1 MSVNFNSLI
10 KGSGIHSLLSHPV
23 FFSVVITVIILFILT
38 MSKIKIK
45 SLSTVL
51 WIFISTL
58 SLSLVHKYSIEKNYK
73 GEDDD
78 IIKGGFSG
86 REEDDV
92 NIPVLDLDFEE

>member
-45 SLSTVL
+45 SDDSDDKIRMQFRTSKIDPLESQENKD
-51 WIFISTL
+51 
-58 SLSLVHKYSIEKNYK
+58 KYYMILYLKNDYSSWSK
-73 GEDDD
+73 
-78 IIKGGFSG
+78 K
-86 REEDDV
+86 V
-92 NIPVLDLDFEE
+92 VV